1 MNNWRVVLRCRLSSR
16 NSHAGERRRG
26 GQQYQKLCKESFL
39 VSRHNVDAGTFRIAR
54 RGFTLMEMAVC
65 LVIMAVAASVVV
77 PAISRLGNGKPES
90 AGDQL
95 ISLLKQARNYAI
107 ERNYTVTV
115 RIDPVSS
122 RYRVDTTGTGGMG
135 VLVDTTFSLGDAETL
150 ETALD
155 RLQFTFKPTGA
166 VMGDTVIV
174 RGIGTTSV
182 LTVDPWTGE
191 AKLVAR

>member
-1 MNNWRVVLRCRLSSR
+1 MSTRTRVAMTRAMG
-16 NSHAGERRRG
+16 N
-26 GQQYQKLCKESFL
+26 
-39 VSRHNVDAGTFRIAR
+39 R

-77 PAISRLGNGKPES
+77 PAISRLGAGKPET
-90 AGDQL
+90 AGDQV
-95 ISLLKQARNYAI
+95 ITLLKQARNFAI

-122 RYRVDTTGTGGMG
+122 RYRVDTTGTAGMG
-135 VLVDTTFSLGDAETL
+135 VLVDTTFSLGEAETL
-150 ETALD
+150 ETSLD

-174 RGIGTTSV
+174 RGIGTTNV
-182 LTVDPWTGE
+182 LLVDAWTGE

>member
-1 MNNWRVVLRCRLSSR
+1 MKG
-16 NSHAGERRRG
+16 ARG
-26 GQQYQKLCKESFL
+26 N
-39 VSRHNVDAGTFRIAR
+39 RP
-54 RGFTLMEMAVC
+54 GFTLMEMAVC
-65 LVIMAVAASVVV
+65 LVIMAVAAAVVA
-77 PAISRLGNGKPES
+77 PAISRLGEGKPET
-90 AGDQL
+90 AGGQL
-95 ISLLKQARNYAI
+95 VSLLKQSRTLAI

-135 VLVDTTFSLGDAETL
+135 VYVDTVFSLGDTETL
-150 ETALD
+150 ETSLD
-155 RLQFTFKPTGA
+155 RLQFTFSPTGA

-182 LTVDPWTGE
+182 LSVDAWTGE